1 MLVKFNS
8 LMVIIGVLQNRSMV
22 AKNVWTQST
31 FDISVCVRLFVCL
44 SVCLITYI
52 ETLNYKEAG

>member
-44 SVCLITYI
+44 FDNLYRDVKL
-52 ETLNYKEAG
+52 